1 MTAVLRDN
9 HGVITLSQLNA
20 LGISARTIDGFL
32 EHGDL
37 RRLHSGV
44 YADGRTRL
52 TDHGH
57 MHAALLAAG
66 TDSWLAGR
74 TAAAAWGLDVL
85 SLPRLEVAVV
95 GARSSRHRELRGRRV
110 VEPPHQSE
118 IRTVHGLRVS
128 SVPRL
133 LIEAAADGADV
144 EVIWRLV
151 EAAARRRLLDV
162 DALHATLER
171 HAGGR
176 GVRRVRLACE
186 AYLPSP
192 GRKSTF
198 EQAFDRWLLKHPEI
212 PQPVRN
218 AYLGPWEIDCY
229 WPSERVAV
237 ELDARDYH
245 VAAGDFERD
254 RRKDAWLQ
262 RNEIRI
268 LRVSGEQWDTD
279 QLGVHD
285 NLTALLALGRRAA

>member
-9 HGVITLSQLNA
+9 HGVITLSQLHA

-37 RRLHSGV
+37 RRLHNGV
-44 YADGRTRL
+44 YADGRSRL

-57 MHAALLAAG
+57 MHAALLAVGA
-66 TDSWLAGR
+66 DAWLAGR
-74 TAAAAWGLDVL
+74 TAAAPWGLDTL
-85 SLPRLEVAVV
+85 SLTRLEVAVV
-95 GARSSRHRELRGRRV
+95 RARAPRHARLRGRRV

-118 IRTVHGLRVS
+118 IRSVRGLRVS

-133 LIEAAADGADV
+133 LIEAAAAGGAT
-144 EVIWRLV
+144 EAIWRLA

-162 DALHATLER
+162 DDLRATLER

-198 EQAFDRWLLKHPEI
+198 EQAFDRWLARHPEI
-212 PQPVRN
+212 PQPLRN
-218 AYLGPWEIDCY
+218 VHLGPWELDCY
-229 WPSERVAV
+229 WPSEGVV
-237 ELDARDYH
+237 LELDAREYH
-245 VAAGDFERD
+245 VAASDFERD

-262 RNEIRI
+262 RNGIRI
-268 LRVSGEQWDTD
+268 LRVSGRQWDTD
-279 QLGVHD
+279 RAGVHD
-285 NLTALLALGRRAA
+285 DLTALLALGRAAA